1 MLEKVRTVKLVFRDL
16 TPQLTVIKLSV
27 TSAESSLFVLY
38 GLLFLERPQS
48 YSDRCMQEVT
58 SGANISCFTE
68 FVYTVQ
74 EVSQVDSAA
83 AAAMS
88 SPVR

>member
-1 MLEKVRTVKLVFRDL
+1 
-16 TPQLTVIKLSV
+16 
-27 TSAESSLFVLY
+27 
-38 GLLFLERPQS
+38 
-48 YSDRCMQEVT
+48 MQEVT